1 MKHFEPIQKI
11 LGINHKI
18 PSIQP
23 ENYENV
29 HLDEESILQSNW
41 NSMGRVASMPKNK
54 RKWSSMCSHL
64 ERSSISPQCR
74 CQLDVPILLRV
85 YNHIAKDLTRVPWTR
100 SV

>member
-11 LGINHKI
+11 LGLNHKI

-41 NSMGRVASMPKNK
+41 NSMGRVASMPKTKENGVACVVTLNVV
-54 RKWSSMCSHL
+54 R
-64 ERSSISPQCR
+64 
-74 CQLDVPILLRV
+74 
-85 YNHIAKDLTRVPWTR
+85 
-100 SV
+100 